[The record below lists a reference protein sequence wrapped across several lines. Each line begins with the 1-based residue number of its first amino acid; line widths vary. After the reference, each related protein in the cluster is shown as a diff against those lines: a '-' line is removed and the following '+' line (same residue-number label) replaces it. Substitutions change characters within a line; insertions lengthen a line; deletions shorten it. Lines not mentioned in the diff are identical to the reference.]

1 MDGPGDA
8 EGDMWSDPGW
18 GGGGGDGMNPPIL
31 SGLWRWVDQ
40 GRE

>member
-8 EGDMWSDPGW
+8 EGDMWSDPG
-18 GGGGGDGMNPPIL
+18 GGGGGVDGPPIL

>member
-8 EGDMWSDPGW
+8 EGDMWSDPAW
-18 GGGGGDGMNPPIL
+18 GGGGDGMNPPIL